1 MEKESKM
8 TNYIVFP
15 KDEEGLKLCAVYVAQ
30 LTREG
35 LTFELKD
42 KGNRTIGCWI
52 EVHLTGGY

>member
-1 MEKESKM
+1 MS
-8 TNYIVFP
+8 NYIVFP

-42 KGNRTIGCWI
+42 KGNATIGCWI
-52 EVHLTGGY
+52 EVHLTGGF